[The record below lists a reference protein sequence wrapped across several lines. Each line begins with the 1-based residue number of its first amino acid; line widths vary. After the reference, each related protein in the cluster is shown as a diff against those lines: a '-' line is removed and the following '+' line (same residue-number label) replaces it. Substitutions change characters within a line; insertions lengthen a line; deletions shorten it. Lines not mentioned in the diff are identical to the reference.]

1 MDELIR
7 NIAPLIGAALISLI
21 AWLEVRRIHKPRRP
35 DPPRNK
41 RRMDEL
47 IRNPPKPV
55 ARPEAEP
62 LDPAAL
68 HARTMKRFPKIMA
81 KLHEYEL
88 REEREKRKPD

>member
-1 MDELIR
+1 MDE
-7 NIAPLIGAALISLI
+7 P
-21 AWLEVRRIHKPRRP
+21 
-35 DPPRNK
+35 
-41 RRMDEL
+41 
-47 IRNPPKPV
+47 IRNPPKRV
-55 ARPEAEP
+55 ARPQAEP